1 MVTCAAVLVSY
12 WIRGAHI
19 IHDTLEPGYLY
30 ANSLLGIIST
40 TQPIF
45 GIQICET

>member
-1 MVTCAAVLVSY
+1 MVTCAAFLPSY

-19 IHDTLEPGYLY
+19 IHDTLEPGYLH
-30 ANSLLGIIST
+30 ANFLLGIILI

-45 GIQICET
+45 GIQTCET